1 MGNSIGSNISLGL
14 PLRGHVEEY
23 KKKVKS
29 FDTNTSIKKVA
40 FNDLLLFVNF
50 PLTDIHQF
58 FIYLP
63 PSPSFLTVCACST
76 KRDGLFQTS
85 RLL

>member
-40 FNDLLLFVNF
+40 FDDLLLFVNF
-50 PLTDIHQF
+50 PFNRHT
-58 FIYLP
+58 P
-63 PSPSFLTVCACST
+63 VPSFLTVCACST
-76 KRDGLFQTS
+76 KRAGLFPTS
-85 RLL
+85 RLF